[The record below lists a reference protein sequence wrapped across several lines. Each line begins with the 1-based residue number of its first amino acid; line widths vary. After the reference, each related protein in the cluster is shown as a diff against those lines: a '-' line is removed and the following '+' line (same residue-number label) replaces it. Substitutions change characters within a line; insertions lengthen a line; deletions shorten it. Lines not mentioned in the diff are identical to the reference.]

1 MRQRFVSLAFQVRQL
16 TLAGKKIKSCF
27 LLFIILQALSTVKH
41 VVGVTQK
48 DIAVRGTTSSS
59 SCESFVY
66 IIESRNRLFKPHT
79 VLNCI

>member
-1 MRQRFVSLAFQVRQL
+1 MRQRFVALAFQVRQL
-16 TLAGKKIKSCF
+16 TVAGKKIESCF
-27 LLFIILQALSTVKH
+27 LLFIILQALGTVKH

-48 DIAVRGTTSSS
+48 DIAVRGTSSS

-66 IIESRNRLFKPHT
+66 IIDNRNRLFKPHT